1 MSSDRARWNA
11 RYAAGR
17 GPRQPNPRLQQFMP
31 QLKQGLVL
39 DLAGGV
45 GANVCL
51 FTHSTV
57 IVMDISDEALRPS
70 AHDGALRLQADA
82 SALPFAPNA
91 FDTIV
96 CTYFFDPMIDFA
108 SLLRE
113 GGTLFFETY
122 TLADSKYRPDFNP
135 THRFDPMHRF
145 EIFRGLEIM
154 SCEETDDTARIFAT
168 LIGRKPQLSYSH
180 RHCAYLSTTNFVVK

>member
-1 MSSDRARWNA
+1 MSFDRSRWNA

-17 GPRQPNPRLQQFMP
+17 GPRQPNPRLQQLMP

-51 FTHSTV
+51 FTRSTV
-57 IVMDISDEALRPS
+57 IVMDISDEALRQGTC
-70 AHDGALRLQADA
+70 DVALRVQADA
-82 SALPFAPNA
+82 SALPFAPNT

-96 CTYFFDPMIDFA
+96 CAYFFDPTIDFA
-108 SLLRE
+108 ALLCD

-135 THRFDPMHRF
+135 AHRFDPARRF
-145 EIFRGLEIM
+145 EIFRGLDILR
-154 SCEETDDTARIFAT
+154 CEETDDGTRIFAT
-168 LIGRKPQLSYSH
+168 LVARKPSMP
-180 RHCAYLSTTNFVVK
+180 